1 MTQLPTKVVNMG
13 RKHETYVSGHSELNA
28 YERTILHYHLI
39 INHRLNY
46 FKIIIL
52 KVNKLIIH
60 NELLLDDN
68 IRRDCYKYRSMN
80 NNIDSFV
87 QVKIKL

>member
-1 MTQLPTKVVNMG
+1 MG

-28 YERTILHYHLI
+28 YEPTILHYHLI

-60 NELLLDDN
+60 DNCDLMIINFFTLSVNNLSSFRNLLVLLC
-68 IRRDCYKYRSMN
+68 IRFSQQRT
-80 NNIDSFV
+80 I
-87 QVKIKL
+87 